1 MRERRRSDGGIDG
14 GQESGGYSGIDGGRM
29 VRLERWPSDSREVAE
44 GMAREMAE
52 RWRKVWRERWRLDGS
67 RGGGRYGDTDW

>member
-1 MRERRRSDGGIDG
+1 MAYKKAEGTAERWRKIWRERWLR
-14 GQESGGYSGIDGGRM
+14 
-29 VRLERWPSDSREVAE
+29 DSREVAE